1 MGFKY
6 LNLPEV
12 MKNDKGYAVDGY
24 VDASTGG
31 FSGSGVNVVLDYIKN
46 HAHNVEDTRGDRGEI
61 RSVCGLGSRQRQQ
74 RHPGP
79 DRYPQ

>member
-1 MGFKY
+1 M
-6 LNLPEV
+6 
-12 MKNDKGYAVDGY
+12 
-24 VDASTGG
+24 DASTGG

-61 RSVCGLGSRQRQQ
+61 PQRAASAAGNGSS
-74 RHPGP
+74 PGP